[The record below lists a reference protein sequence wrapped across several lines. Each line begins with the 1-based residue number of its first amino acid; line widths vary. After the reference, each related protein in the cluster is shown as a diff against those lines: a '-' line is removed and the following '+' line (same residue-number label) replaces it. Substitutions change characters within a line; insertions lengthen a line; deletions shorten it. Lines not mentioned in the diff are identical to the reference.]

1 MLEPTRIEAKEPEV
15 EGVINPL
22 AVRDPW
28 RCGSCGFEWLVY
40 DSDEAPAERHCPRCD
55 GSDVAPIRG

>member
-1 MLEPTRIEAKEPEV
+1 V
-15 EGVINPL
+15 EGAINPL

-40 DSDEAPAERHCPRCD
+40 DTDEAPAERHCPRCD
-55 GSDVAPIRG
+55 AADIAPIKG